1 MYYDD
6 DEGDAVI
13 CCYGL
18 FAHKL
23 VQKIKVSDLHA
34 DGSNSINPNES
45 FSQVKV
51 TRLVLSQDNKSY
63 FIGYEDGLVQEISA
77 IDLQLIETWK
87 KGKQEGYGEV
97 NDIYGDKDLVIV
109 VHEKGRLNIYK
120 IDNDENLKA
129 SKTNFN
135 QEDGWIVK
143 SIDLKYPVKTIKVAN
158 QQSTLIVFVE
168 S

>member
-1 MYYDD
+1 MNGLDVPFPSNKESVCLTAHNNLMYYDD

-87 KGKQEGYGEV
+87 KGK
-97 NDIYGDKDLVIV
+97 
-109 VHEKGRLNIYK
+109 
-120 IDNDENLKA
+120 
-129 SKTNFN
+129 
-135 QEDGWIVK
+135 
-143 SIDLKYPVKTIKVAN
+143 
-158 QQSTLIVFVE
+158 
-168 S
+168 